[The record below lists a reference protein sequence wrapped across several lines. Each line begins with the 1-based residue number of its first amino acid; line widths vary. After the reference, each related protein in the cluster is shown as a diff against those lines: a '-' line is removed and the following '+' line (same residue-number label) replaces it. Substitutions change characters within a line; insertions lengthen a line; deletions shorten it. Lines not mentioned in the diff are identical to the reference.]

1 MRETFNVLT
10 LDGGGSKGIYSLG
23 ILYEI
28 EAKLKSPLVN
38 HFEMFYETSTGAIIA
53 MLLAKGKTVEYIKDL
68 YLGKI
73 PSMMA
78 HLFPFQRSRAL
89 KKVLIDEF
97 QNDTFNSIPKQI
109 GIVSTSL
116 DERKVKIFKSSGST
130 AQGRKESFKPAWGF
144 TIVDAL
150 MASCAATPF
159 FDKVNL
165 ENQKEGIN
173 FSLMDGGF
181 SANNPTLFALIDAVR
196 ALKIQRDKLRVLNIG
211 TGDFPYCVNPQMICS
226 GFEHILSRNL
236 ISEILDVSSNTTGL
250 ITQFLLEDIKILR
263 ISDSF
268 TQPSLKTNLLENNK
282 IKLAKMFDQGKA
294 SFGKKEADF
303 DKYFLEA

>member
-1 MRETFNVLT
+1 MNNAFNVLT

-23 ILYEI
+23 ILHEV

-38 HFEMFYETSTGAIIA
+38 HFEMFYGTSTGAIIA
-53 MLLAKGKTVEYIKDL
+53 TLLAKGKTVEYIRNL
-68 YLGKI
+68 YLERI
-73 PSMMA
+73 PSVMA
-78 HLFPFQRSRAL
+78 HLFPYQRTRAL
-89 KKVLIDEF
+89 RAVLTDEF
-97 QNDTFNSIPKQI
+97 KDDTFDSIQKPI

-116 DERKVKIFKSSGST
+116 DERKVKIFKSSSST

-144 TIVDAL
+144 TVVDAL

-159 FDKVNL
+159 FEKIQL
-165 ENQKEGIN
+165 ENIKEGIN

-181 SANNPTLFALIDAVR
+181 SANNPTLFALIDTLR
-196 ALKIQRDKLRVLNIG
+196 ALKIQRDKVRVLNIG
-211 TGDFPYCVNPQMICS
+211 TGNFPYRLSPQMVCS
-226 GFEHILSRNL
+226 GFEHVLSRNL

-268 TQPSLKTNLLENNK
+268 TQPSLKTNLLENDK
-282 IKLAKMFDQGKA
+282 IKLSKMFDQGKT
-294 SFGKKEADF
+294 SFGKKEAEF
-303 DKYFLEA
+303 DKYFLET